1 MFPPARDVAGPRVV
15 HWLFEPLAG
24 ARPGTDWHS
33 GYSRAVAEGSPVSER
48 AGDADPARV
57 GGLVGGLI
65 KAMRPHQWVKQG
77 FVVAPLIFAKGL
89 GIPEMMLRSL
99 GAAVSFSFA
108 ASCIYLMNDIADME
122 ADRAHPSK
130 RYRPIASG
138 RVPVSVARMALGAL
152 GLLALAGSAFL
163 GWQTAAVVASYI
175 VLQVAYTFRLKRIA
189 YVDVLCIAAGFE
201 FRVLAGSYALGVRP
215 SNYLLTVTLLLSLFL
230 GFGKRMHELRQGKH
244 ATKQRIALGKYSE
257 RSLTI
262 LLQMTAL
269 ATTGTYVIYTLDPRT
284 RAFFG
289 TDYLAGTIVFAEFGI
304 LRFLDLIRSETGA
317 ASPTEQMLKDW
328 PFLLNLVLW
337 ALAVVVVIYLS

>member
-1 MFPPARDVAGPRVV
+1 MTEGP
-15 HWLFEPLAG
+15 
-24 ARPGTDWHS
+24 
-33 GYSRAVAEGSPVSER
+33 PVSDGGRGAAR
-48 AGDADPARV
+48 AG
-57 GGLVGGLI
+57 GLLGGLI

-89 GIPEMMLRSL
+89 GEPEMMLRSF
-99 GAAVSFSFA
+99 GAAVSFSLA
-108 ASCIYLMNDIADME
+108 ASCIYLMNDIADIE

-130 RYRPIASG
+130 RHRPIASG
-138 RVPVSVARMALGAL
+138 RVPVAVARAAMGVLGAL
-152 GLLALAGSAFL
+152 ALGGAALL
-163 GWQTAAVVASYI
+163 GWRTLAVVAAYI
-175 VLQVAYTFRLKRIA
+175 ALQIAYTFRLKRVA
-189 YVDVLCIAAGFE
+189 YLDVLCIAAGFE

-215 SNYLLTVTLLLSLFL
+215 SNYLLAVTLLLSLFL

-244 ATKQRIALGKYSE
+244 ATKQRMALGNYSE
-257 RSLTI
+257 RSLNI

-304 LRFLDLIRSETGA
+304 LRFLDLIRNETDA

-337 ALAVVVVIYLS
+337 AVAVVVVIYIS